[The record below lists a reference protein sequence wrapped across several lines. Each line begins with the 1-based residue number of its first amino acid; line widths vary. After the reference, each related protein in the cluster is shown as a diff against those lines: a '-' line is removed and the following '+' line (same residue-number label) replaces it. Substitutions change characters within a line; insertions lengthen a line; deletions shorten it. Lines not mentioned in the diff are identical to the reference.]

1 MHDTHRRTNFVKYEC
16 LRTMQ
21 CYTQT
26 GRQAHHFFAQRTHAV
41 KHTRVNERVKQDAQA
56 SVVKQGVR
64 AHTPA
69 STDACAHTRVRAN
82 AHMHIDTYAH
92 PQPLREPCC
101 ALANN
106 MKTQRRTRKYTYA
119 RLHSHT
125 HTHRC
130 ATTRKPSRTDTSHQ
144 RTQEM
149 WMYENKEVQSLNVC
163 GLSQRCNRANKL
175 KGGGCSTARRQAHCK
190 KYTL

>member
-26 GRQAHHFFAQRTHAV
+26 GRQAHHFFAQRTHAL

-69 STDACAHTRVRAN
+69 STDACAHTRVRTN
-82 AHMHIDTYAH
+82 AHMRIDMYAH

-125 HTHRC
+125 HTDAQPHVSLH
-130 ATTRKPSRTDTSHQ
+130 AQTPRTS
-144 RTQEM
+144 
-149 WMYENKEVQSLNVC
+149 
-163 GLSQRCNRANKL
+163 
-175 KGGGCSTARRQAHCK
+175 ARRKCGCMKTKRYNLLTSVASAKDAIGQ
-190 KYTL
+190 TN